1 MKKILLL
8 NAGYTEEPLIHELKK
23 MGVYLITTGKKG
35 DLPGHRL
42 ADQYIAADYSDKD
55 EILKIV
61 KEQGV
66 DGIVSCAH
74 DFGMVTASYVAEQMK
89 WKGHD
94 TLENTLLLHEKDQ
107 FKELCVKLGIRS
119 PLSTCFEDEGKAI
132 EFLNY
137 MEYPIICK
145 AVDQTSGVGI
155 LRANNEEEARY
166 AIHNAFEKSRIKK
179 IVVEPF
185 IVGNQES
192 FVAFV
197 VDKKV
202 VSCTA
207 CNCYSPINPYL
218 IQTETMP
225 SEHFSDVKDEMI
237 GIAELLF
244 DKLNLVDGI
253 ITIQYIVKEGKPYVI
268 EVMRRC
274 LGNRFLIPVSAVTGF
289 PWHKALVMAE
299 LGMDCR
305 QIRHEMPMAKYAGH
319 HAIMAD
325 RGGKF
330 MGVEIP
336 EDIMEHVFEYEPLY
350 KKGDILEKFL
360 NERLGYIYYQYATKK
375 EIDEAALTFN
385 RRIKINLEQ
394 ETDK

>member
-1 MKKILLL
+1 
-8 NAGYTEEPLIHELKK
+8 
-23 MGVYLITTGKKG
+23 
-35 DLPGHRL
+35 
-42 ADQYIAADYSDKD
+42 
-55 EILKIV
+55 
-61 KEQGV
+61 
-66 DGIVSCAH
+66 
-74 DFGMVTASYVAEQMK
+74 MVTAAYVAEQMK
-89 WKGHD
+89 WNGHD
-94 TLENTLLLHEKDQ
+94 TLENTLRLHEKDQ
-107 FKELCVKLGIRS
+107 FKELCVELGIRS

-132 EFLNY
+132 EFSNR

-155 LRANNEEEARY
+155 LRADNEEEARY

-202 VSCTA
+202 VSCMA

-225 SEHFSDVKDEMI
+225 SDHFSDVKDEMI
-237 GIAELLF
+237 GIVELLF
-244 DKLNLVDGI
+244 EKFNLVDGI

-274 LGNRFLIPVSAVTGF
+274 LGNRFLTPVSAVTGF

-305 QIRHEMPMAKYAGH
+305 QIKHEMPMAKYAGH

-336 EDIMEHVFEYEPLY
+336 KDIMEHVFEYEPLY
-350 KKGDILEKFL
+350 KKGDVLEKFL

-385 RRIKINLEQ
+385 SCIKINLEQ